1 MKLRDNYLDQIDN
14 HIAVMEL
21 DSKMGLNEKAYTRSL
36 KANYVQS
43 VVSDM
48 FIITMLAIVI
58 SIMSVIMS

>member
-21 DSKMGLNEKAYTRSL
+21 DSKMGLNEKAYVRSL